1 MKNCEL
7 EERNF
12 CITVTICQNLA
23 IRQGMEDVRNSKR
36 QVITASIILYLK
48 SDDYIRIR
56 REREEERDA
65 ER

>member
-7 EERNF
+7 EDKKF
-12 CITVTICQNLA
+12 CKKSQNLA

-36 QVITASIILYLK
+36 QAITASIILYLK
-48 SDDYIRIR
+48 SDDYIRIL
-56 REREEERDA
+56 REREGEREA